1 MAERAVRQSPQQ
13 AVRFPNEES
22 PERSYD
28 PPVLRLLEKT
38 GDCPLPHVAVR
49 IGKALQ
55 EHGDEIRLKRGDFA
69 ALAAQRVER
78 RRANPGDGIGVQ
90 HAVQDGSATVVA
102 MVIEEVRTVAPDPC
116 LRVRQ
121 TSNDGIE
128 AGLTGLLEDLRR
140 GQLRPPVSGAE
151 QLHLVVQSRVFRT
164 VDRARHW
171 TERTTGRRPR
181 RGQTHPLWH
190 G

>member
-1 MAERAVRQSPQQ
+1 VRQSPQQ
-13 AVRFPNEES
+13 AVRFLIEES
-22 PERSYD
+22 AERSYD

-38 GDCPLPHVAVR
+38 GDCPFTHLAVR

-55 EHGDEIRLKRGDFA
+55 EHGNEIRLQRGDFA

-78 RRANPGDGIGVQ
+78 RPANPGDGIGVQ
-90 HAVQDGSATVVA
+90 HAVQDGGAAVVA
-102 MVIEEVRTVAPDPC
+102 MVIEEARTVPADPC

-140 GQLRPPVSGAE
+140 GQLRSPVS
-151 QLHLVVQSRVFRT
+151 
-164 VDRARHW
+164 
-171 TERTTGRRPR
+171 
-181 RGQTHPLWH
+181 
-190 G
+190 